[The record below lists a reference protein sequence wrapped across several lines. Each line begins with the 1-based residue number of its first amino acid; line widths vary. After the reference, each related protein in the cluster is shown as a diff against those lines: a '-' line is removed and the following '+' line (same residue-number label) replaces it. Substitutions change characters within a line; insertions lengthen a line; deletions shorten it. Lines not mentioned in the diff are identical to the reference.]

1 MSKKSVLKV
10 SALAVAIAAAG
21 APVMAS
27 AEISGS
33 VGATSQYL
41 WRGLQLTTAPTIN
54 GSLDY
59 AHDSGLYTG
68 IWTSSESGAT
78 EYDLYV
84 GFGGEA
90 GGLSYDI
97 SYIDYNYTAGGTAS
111 GEFDGTTIID
121 LPVEASSRDFQEVH
135 VGVGFAGLSAGAY
148 IGVGEFGHPGSGQE
162 TKDANNDDRYF
173 YLSYGFDK
181 ISATFGYFDF
191 DGSPDELSGG
201 TPDYTHLDVSYALTD
216 SFTFTA
222 SKIISQEEFELA
234 DPANIAAV
242 TALGGETDAEF
253 WDDDVLFSVSYSFAL

>member
-33 VGATSQYL
+33 LGATSQYL

-59 AHDSGLYTG
+59 AHDTGFYTG

-84 GFGGEA
+84 GFGGEVE
-90 GGLSYDI
+90 GFSYDL
-97 SYIDYNYTAGGTAS
+97 SYIDYNYTAGGTA
-111 GEFDGTTIID
+111 GEYDGTAFA
-121 LPVEASSRDFQEVH
+121 LPVEASTRDFQEIH

-148 IGVGEFGHPGSGQE
+148 LGTGDFGHPSSDE
-162 TKDANNDDRYF
+162 VDTENDDVY
-173 YLSYGFDK
+173 YYISYGYDK
-181 ISATFGYFDF
+181 YGITVGSYDF
-191 DGSPDELSGG
+191 DPEPNEIEGG
-201 TPDYTHLDVSYALTD
+201 LPDYTHVDLSYALTD
-216 SFTFTA
+216 QFTFTA
-222 SKIISQEEFELA
+222 SKIVAQDEFELTGGA
-234 DPANIAAV
+234 LDPNGV
-242 TALGGETDAEF
+242 NSAEL

>member
-33 VGATSQYL
+33 LGATSQYL

-97 SYIDYNYTAGGTAS
+97 SYIDYNYTAGGTA
-111 GEFDGTTIID
+111 GEYDGTINEFL
-121 LPVEASSRDFQEVH
+121 LPVEASTRDFQEVH
-135 VGVGFAGLSAGAY
+135 VGVGFAGVSAGAY
-148 IGVGEFGHPGSGQE
+148 IGVGDFGHPSSDE
-162 TKDANNDDRYF
+162 LDADVGNDDKYF
-173 YLSYGFDK
+173 YVSYGYDK
-181 ISATFGYFDF
+181 IGVTVGHFNFASEPNDVR
-191 DGSPDELSGG
+191 GG

-216 SFTFTA
+216 QFTFTA
-222 SKIISQEEFELA
+222 SKIVSQEEFELN
-234 DPANIAAV
+234 DP
-242 TALGGETDAEF
+242 TALDVNGVNSGEL
-253 WDDDVLFSVSYSFAL
+253 WDDDVLFAVSYSFAL